1 MSGKIVIVTGA
12 SLSWAPRAPKEA
24 SALAEAGF
32 EVVVLGASA
41 NQSRLDAD
49 ARKASDGGYQF
60 VAVDDRGN
68 GPVLPVGVR
77 LRAALSARLFSATGL
92 AAPWL
97 FSPWATRLAKQAQ
110 TLSPDLVICHLEPG
124 LWVGSRMRV
133 AGIPIGIDMEDWYS
147 EDLPPQDKRG
157 RPVERLRQ
165 LERECLGGAL
175 YATCPTEAMADA
187 LVEAYRCPRPV
198 RVYNVF
204 PNNALSYPQT
214 LRDRSERSLSMQGTP
229 SLGSAAVSIHW
240 FSQTLGPGRGLHE
253 LIAACAGMDGVWEI
267 HLRGDLGGYRSWFER
282 MVPSD
287 LRPRVFLHGLVP
299 GEDLAARI
307 AEHDIGFAGEV
318 GSITSRNLTATNKIF
333 QYLQSGLA
341 IAASDTSGQREVAAL
356 APGAV
361 RLYPGGDTAGLRNL
375 LVDWARSREKL
386 KAAKAAAAAA
396 AQTLNWDVEKDR
408 FVESVDDA
416 LGKAVGG

>member
-1 MSGKIVIVTGA
+1 M
-12 SLSWAPRAPKEA
+12 
-24 SALAEAGF
+24 AEAGF

-41 NQSRLDAD
+41 NRSRLAAD
-49 ARKASDGGYQF
+49 SRKASDGGYRF

-68 GPVLPVGVR
+68 GPVLPAGVR
-77 LRAALSARLFSATGL
+77 LRAALSVRLFAATGL
-92 AAPWL
+92 VAPWL

-110 TLSPDLVICHLEPG
+110 TLSPDLVVCHLEPG
-124 LWVGSRMRV
+124 LWVGSRLRA

-147 EDLPPQDKRG
+147 EDLPPQDKKG
-157 RPVERLRQ
+157 RPVEKLRQ
-165 LERECLGGAL
+165 LERECLGSAL

-204 PNNALSYPQT
+204 PKNTLSYPQT

-229 SLGSAAVSIHW
+229 SLGPAAVSIHW
-240 FSQTLGPGRGLHE
+240 FSQTLGPGRGLEE
-253 LIAACAGMDGVWEI
+253 LVAACAGIDGVWEI
-267 HLRGDLGGYRSWFER
+267 HLRGDLGGYRSWFEGLI
-282 MVPSD
+282 PPA
-287 LRPRVFLHGLVP
+287 LRRHVFPHELVP

-318 GSITSRNLTATNKIF
+318 ASITSRNLTATNKIF

-341 IAASDTSGQREVAAL
+341 VAASDTAGQREVAAL

-361 RLYPGGDTAGLRNL
+361 RLYPGGDTSGLRNL
-375 LVDWARSREKL
+375 LADWSRSREKL

-396 AQTLNWDVEKDR
+396 ARRLNWDVEKVR
-408 FVESVDDA
+408 FVESVGDA
-416 LGKAVGG
+416 LGKAVCC